1 MDVRVGLKNL
11 CFRTVV
17 LEKTLEHP
25 LDCKEIKP
33 VDHKG
38 NQSWLF
44 IGRTDA
50 EASILWPP
58 NEKIWLIRK
67 DPNAGKDWRQERR
80 GQQRMRWLDGVNL
93 SKLWELVMDK
103 EAWRAA
109 VHWVTKSQTWLS
121 DWIDLTWMCQAE
133 YQRMMLLNY
142 GIGEDS
148 WKSLGLQG
156 DITSQS

>member
-17 LEKTLEHP
+17 LDKTLEHP

-33 VDHKG
+33 VNHKG

-44 IGRTDA
+44 IGKTDA

-109 VHWVTKSQTWLS
+109 VHWVTHWTEFDNRFLQF
-121 DWIDLTWMCQAE
+121 IILTFCLVT
-133 YQRMMLLNY
+133 LLRF
-142 GIGEDS
+142 S
-148 WKSLGLQG
+148 GLL
-156 DITSQS
+156 IC